1 MLSSGKRM
9 GVPPRAGATA
19 AVVVTYHPDREF
31 GDRLRRI
38 AAQVAH
44 VIVVD
49 NSSVRSVGM
58 SLRQLTSE
66 TVELIEN
73 DRNVG
78 VATALNQGL
87 KRAASMN
94 FSWVVT
100 LDQDSVVDGDMLA
113 SLIRIYHECPSR
125 DSIGLIGANV
135 RSPISGRAG
144 ILCETTGSEYLEL
157 KTTITSGSMV
167 PLSAYECVGP
177 FRDDFFIDGVDLE
190 YCLRL
195 RRHGFSVL
203 CSRRPLMTHAGGA
216 AEERTLFGRVVLVA
230 NHEPWRYY
238 YMLRNFVH
246 IARQYFTQEPFWVLA
261 ALVNFLKTFVKIC
274 LYERNK
280 RAKFAAIA
288 RGIGDGVVGP
298 HSTHDA
304 KLGR

>member
-1 MLSSGKRM
+1 M
-9 GVPPRAGATA
+9 TA
-19 AVVVTYHPDREF
+19 AVVVTYGPDRDF

-66 TVELIEN
+66 SVELIEN

-87 KRAASMN
+87 RRAVTLN
-94 FSWVVT
+94 FPWVLL
-100 LDQDSVVDGDMLA
+100 LDQDSVVDDDMLA
-113 SLIRIYHECPSR
+113 SLLRVYHEYPSR
-125 DSIGLIGANV
+125 DRIGLIGANA
-135 RSPISGRAG
+135 RSPISGRPRIPWEA
-144 ILCETTGSEYLEL
+144 TGSEYLEI
-157 KTTITSGSMV
+157 KTTITSGSLV
-167 PLSAYECVGP
+167 ARSAYERAGP

-195 RRHGFSVL
+195 RRHGFVVL

-216 AEERTLFGRVVLVA
+216 AEERILFGRVVLVG

-238 YMLRNFVH
+238 YMLRNFVL
-246 IARQYFTQEPFWVLA
+246 IARHYAGREPVWVIKAVANL
-261 ALVNFLKTFVKIC
+261 LKTFVKIC

-280 RAKFAAIA
+280 RSKFVAIA
-288 RGIGDGVVGP
+288 RGIGDGVFGS
-298 HSTHDA
+298 HTTHDA